1 MEMTLNVSED
11 FLSQLLREGKKEGI
25 TINVVSNQIQTDKKL
40 MTAKDLKMELSI
52 GDEKLQELLA
62 EGLPIYEKSRKSK
75 WFYYPEVIEW
85 IRKNR
90 RV

>member
-1 MEMTLNVSED
+1 
-11 FLSQLLREGKKEGI
+11 
-25 TINVVSNQIQTDKKL
+25 

>member
-1 MEMTLNVSED
+1 MELTLSAPED

-40 MTAKDLKMELSI
+40 MTAKDLKKELAI
-52 GDEKLQELLA
+52 GEDTLRELLA

-85 IRKNR
+85 IRTNR
-90 RV
+90 RI